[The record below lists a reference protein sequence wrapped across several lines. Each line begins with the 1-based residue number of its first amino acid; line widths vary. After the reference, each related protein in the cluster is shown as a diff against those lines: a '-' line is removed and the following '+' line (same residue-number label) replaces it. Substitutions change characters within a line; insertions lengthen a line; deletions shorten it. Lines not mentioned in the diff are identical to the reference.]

1 MQAFENRMKPAYF
14 KYLLALLLFGSNG
27 IVASYIMMNS
37 YEIVFFRTLTG
48 SLFLLILYV
57 FSKKKKT
64 ACVNRKH
71 SFYLLISG
79 VAMGLSWML
88 LYEAYHQIGVSV
100 ATLAY
105 YCGPVI
111 VMALSPLLFKER
123 ISKAKLLG
131 FAAVLMGMF
140 FTNSTDLLHHG
151 ISWGLL
157 CGVLAAVMYA
167 VMVVFNKLAASITGL
182 KNAVFQLIAS
192 FLTVAVFTFAKQG
205 VVFSDLSQSLVP
217 ILFLGI
223 VNTGIGCYLY
233 FSSIQQLSAGT
244 VAVCGYLEPLS
255 ALLFAAIFL
264 GEKLTAIQLIG
275 AAFILSGAVVSE
287 YFHSRSVI

>member
-1 MQAFENRMKPAYF
+1 
-14 KYLLALLLFGSNG
+14 
-27 IVASYIMMNS
+27 
-37 YEIVFFRTLTG
+37 
-48 SLFLLILYV
+48 
-57 FSKKKKT
+57 
-64 ACVNRKH
+64 
-71 SFYLLISG
+71 
-79 VAMGLSWML
+79 MGLSWIL

-111 VMALSPLLFKER
+111 VIALSPLLFKEM

-140 FTNSTDLLHHG
+140 FTNSKDLLHHG

-167 VMVVFNKLAASITGL
+167 VMVVFNKLAASITGM

-205 VVFSDLSQSLVP
+205 IVFSDLSQSLVT

-255 ALLFAAIFL
+255 ALLFAGIFL

-275 AAFILSGAVVSE
+275 AAFILSGAVLSE

>member
-1 MQAFENRMKPAYF
+1 MKQAYI

-27 IVASYIMMNS
+27 IVADYISMNS

-48 SLFLLILYV
+48 SLLLLILFV
-57 FSKKKKT
+57 FSQKKKKRT
-64 ACVNRKH
+64 ACRNRKH
-71 SFYLLISG
+71 FFFLFISG
-79 VAMGLSWML
+79 TAMGFSWML
-88 LYEAYHQIGVSV
+88 LYEAYQQIGVSI

-111 VMALSPLLFKER
+111 VMAVSPLLFKEQ

-131 FAAVLMGMF
+131 FAAVLTGMF
-140 FTNSTDLLHHG
+140 FTNSSDLLHNG

-157 CGVLAAVMYA
+157 CGILAAVMYA
-167 VMVVFNKLAASITGL
+167 AMVVFNKMASGITGL
-182 KNAVFQLIAS
+182 ENAALQLTAS

-205 VVFSDLSQSLVP
+205 VVFSDLSQSLLP

-233 FSSIQQLSAGT
+233 FSSISQLPAGT

-255 ALLFAAIFL
+255 ALLFAGVFL
-264 GEKLTAIQLIG
+264 DEKLTVIQFIG
-275 AAFILSGAVVSE
+275 AAFILFGAVFSE
-287 YFHSRSVI
+287 SFQSRHVI